1 MPVRYATTT
10 NVSYLDPFAIQVLDE
25 ELLGLVEGIK
35 IMGSDFLNCCIM
47 TIHKIYWNENLNNF
61 VITRHQIKLIHMLY
75 EACII

>member
-1 MPVRYATTT
+1 
-10 NVSYLDPFAIQVLDE
+10 
-25 ELLGLVEGIK
+25 
-35 IMGSDFLNCCIM
+35 M